1 MTLTPDA
8 LLALVERAMPGEGL
22 SVDDLLGVC
31 WDTEEGPS
39 VVLGDDVAAASVA
52 VRGDVGAVQLL
63 AVDPDARRE
72 GRGRRLLDEATAWA
86 FDNGAAHVTIGAA
99 PPWYLWAGIDLRW
112 TAGLVLAESAG
123 FRVHGAAV
131 NLSCPTSVRVA
142 TPAGV
147 TIRRVVDDDDAGGV
161 IELCRR
167 AFAPAWQK
175 EAARGIEHGAC
186 HAAFDDADGALLGF
200 AAHSVNRAGWFGP
213 TGVDP
218 DRQRRGVGGPL
229 LAACL
234 QDLQVAGFDRCE
246 ISWIGPV
253 GFYAKAAGAEV
264 SRVFQL
270 VGRSRARPR

>member
-1 MTLTPDA
+1 MTITPEA

-31 WDTEEGPS
+31 WDTDEGAS
-39 VVLGDDVAAASVA
+39 TLLGDEVAAASVA
-52 VRGDVGAVQLL
+52 VRSDVGAVQLL

-86 FDNGAAHVTIGAA
+86 FDNGAKYVTIGAA

-123 FRVHGAAV
+123 FEVQGAAV
-131 NLSCPTSVRVA
+131 NLSCPTSVRIA
-142 TPAGV
+142 PPEGV
-147 TIRRVVDDDDAGGV
+147 TIRRVVEDEDARAV
-161 IELCRR
+161 EELCRR
-167 AFAPAWQK
+167 AFQPAWRK
-175 EAARGIEHGAC
+175 ESARGIEHGAC
-186 HAAFDDADGALLGF
+186 HGAFDDAGELLGF
-200 AAHSVNRAGWFGP
+200 ATHSVNRAGWFGP

-218 DRQRRGVGGPL
+218 EKRRGGVGGPL

-234 QDLQVAGFDRCE
+234 QDLRVAGFDRCE

-270 VGRSRARPR
+270 VGKAKP